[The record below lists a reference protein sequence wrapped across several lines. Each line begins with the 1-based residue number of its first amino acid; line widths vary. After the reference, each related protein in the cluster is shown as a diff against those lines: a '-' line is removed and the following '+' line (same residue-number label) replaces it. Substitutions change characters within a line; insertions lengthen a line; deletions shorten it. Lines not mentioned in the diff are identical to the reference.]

1 MGGSAVE
8 FLRGFQTKNNEKREE
23 LLAIFL
29 TKPSA
34 SLPSS
39 RDADGRVFDKEEQIL
54 SKEENNST
62 APSGLCNPSF
72 LPNNMP
78 YTGILKLI
86 WHTGNLVLVCV
97 GKSAQT
103 IFLEK

>member
-29 TKPSA
+29 T
-34 SLPSS
+34 S